1 MFKNIN
7 IRLLIALISM
17 MILPSLYQTARVS
30 FLGNL
35 PSDSGINIASQIL
48 WLSLIYEIAQEAL
61 ILPLFYLF
69 GKSLSK
75 KSEFENKIQT
85 GFIVIF
91 CFMTCLSSI
100 LFIYSQ
106 NIVIFM
112 DQSKKIVEETTQYIR
127 LETVAIMFA
136 TLVKY
141 MTVVIISLNKYK
153 YIYGLLIVQ
162 MMLSILLDSI
172 FFGPFS
178 FSMNVG
184 VIGIAWTNIIV
195 NIAILLCTYIF
206 IRQYGLK
213 ILPVKTMSF
222 TWMKE
227 WWTIGVFSGLESL
240 VRNIAFIVMIIKMI
254 NMVEEQGNYWVA
266 NSFIWGW
273 LLLPALALS
282 ELVKRDVGE
291 DVNNIARNT
300 KGYFSLGLI
309 FVAIWCITIPF
320 WHSFLANVM
329 NVQDIKTVM
338 YIVGVQTVFYF
349 IFIFNNSILDA
360 TLYGLGK
367 TNYMF
372 IQSLWVNVGY
382 YGTMFILYKVGVFTP
397 TLLNICL
404 MFGFGILIDLIP
416 TVILYKKALRKL
428 NMKITQNLSKAG
440 G

>member
-1 MFKNIN
+1 MFNNII
-7 IRLLIALISM
+7 IRLLFAITSKIVLS
-17 MILPSLYQTARVS
+17 SLYPTIRVN
-30 FLGNL
+30 FFGDL

-69 GKSLSK
+69 GKSLSNTK
-75 KSEFENKIQT
+75 EFENKVQT

-91 CFMTCLSSI
+91 CFMAFLSAI

-112 DQSKKIVEETTQYIR
+112 EQSEQIIGQTTQYIR
-127 LETVAIMFA
+127 LETIAIMFA

-141 MTVVIISLNKYK
+141 MMVVIISLNKDK
-153 YIYGLLIVQ
+153 YIYGLLVVQ
-162 MMLSILLDSI
+162 MTLSILLDSV
-172 FFGPFS
+172 FFGPFE
-178 FSMNVG
+178 FSLDMG
-184 VIGIAWTNIIV
+184 VIGIAWANIIV
-195 NIAILLCTYIF
+195 KIAILLATYIS

-213 ILPVKTMSF
+213 LIAVNQISF

-227 WWTIGVFSGLESL
+227 WWTTGVFSGLESL

-291 DVNNIARNT
+291 DVKNIARNT

-320 WHSFLANVM
+320 WHSFLANFM

-349 IFIFNNSILDA
+349 VFMFNNSILDA

-404 MFGFGILIDLIP
+404 IFGFGILIDLIP
-416 TVILYKKALRKL
+416 TVILYKKALREQDIKV
-428 NMKITQNLSKAG
+428 IW
-440 G
+440 

>member
-17 MILPSLYQTARVS
+17 MVLPSLYQTIRVN
-30 FLGNL
+30 FLGDL

-69 GKSLSK
+69 GKSLSNTK
-75 KSEFENKIQT
+75 EFENKVQT

-91 CFMTCLSSI
+91 CFMAFLSAI

-112 DQSKKIVEETTQYIR
+112 EQSEQIIGQTTQYIR
-127 LETVAIMFA
+127 LETIAIMFA

-141 MTVVIISLNKYK
+141 MMVVIISLNKDK
-153 YIYGLLIVQ
+153 YIYGLLVVQ
-162 MMLSILLDSI
+162 MTLSILLDSV
-172 FFGPFS
+172 FFGPFE
-178 FSMNVG
+178 FSLGMG

-195 NIAILLCTYIF
+195 NIAILLATYIS

-213 ILPVKTMSF
+213 LLSVNQMSF

-227 WWTIGVFSGLESL
+227 WWTTGVFSGLESL

-291 DVNNIARNT
+291 DVKNIARNT

-309 FVAIWCITIPF
+309 FVAIWFITIPF
-320 WHSFLANVM
+320 WQSFLANVM

-349 IFIFNNSILDA
+349 VFIFNNSILDA

-416 TVILYKKALRKL
+416 TVILYKKALREQDIKV
-428 NMKITQNLSKAG
+428 I
-440 G
+440 

>member
-17 MILPSLYQTARVS
+17 MVLPSLYQTIRVN
-30 FLGNL
+30 FLGDL

-69 GKSLSK
+69 GKSLSNTK
-75 KSEFENKIQT
+75 EFENKVQT
-85 GFIVIF
+85 GFIVTF
-91 CFMTCLSSI
+91 CFMAFLSAI

-112 DQSKKIVEETTQYIR
+112 EQSEQIIGQTTQYIR
-127 LETVAIMFA
+127 LETIAIMFA

-141 MTVVIISLNKYK
+141 MMVVIISLNKDK
-153 YIYGLLIVQ
+153 YIYGLLVVQ
-162 MMLSILLDSI
+162 MTLSILLDSV
-172 FFGPFS
+172 FFGPFE
-178 FSMNVG
+178 FSLDMG

-195 NIAILLCTYIF
+195 NIAILLATYIS

-213 ILPVKTMSF
+213 LLSVNQISF

-227 WWTIGVFSGLESL
+227 WWTTGVFSGLESL

-291 DVNNIARNT
+291 DVKNIARNT

-320 WHSFLANVM
+320 WHSFLANFM

-349 IFIFNNSILDA
+349 VFMFNNSILDA

-404 MFGFGILIDLIP
+404 IFGFGILIDLIP
-416 TVILYKKALRKL
+416 TVILYKKALREQDIKV
-428 NMKITQNLSKAG
+428 IW
-440 G
+440 

>member
-17 MILPSLYQTARVS
+17 MVFPSLYQTVRVN
-30 FLGNL
+30 FLGDL
-35 PSDSGINIASQIL
+35 PSDAGINIASQIL

-69 GKSLSK
+69 GKSLSDK
-75 KSEFENKIQT
+75 NEFENKVQT
-85 GFIVIF
+85 GFIVIVGI
-91 CFMTCLSSI
+91 MACLSTI
-100 LFIYSQ
+100 LFVYSQ

-112 DQSKKIVEETTQYIR
+112 QQSRQIVEETTQYIR
-127 LETVAIMFA
+127 LETIAIMFA

-141 MTVVIISLNKYK
+141 MTVVIVSLNKDK
-153 YIYGLLIVQ
+153 YIYGLLAVQ
-162 MMLSILLDSI
+162 MTLSILLDSV
-172 FFGPFS
+172 FFGPFE
-178 FSMNVG
+178 FSLDMG

-195 NIAILLCTYIF
+195 NIAILLATYIS
-206 IRQYGLK
+206 IRQHGLK
-213 ILPVKTMSF
+213 LLSVNQMSF

-227 WWTIGVFSGLESL
+227 WWTTGVFSGLESL

-282 ELVKRDVGE
+282 ELVKRDVGA
-291 DVNNIARNT
+291 DVNNITRNT
-300 KGYFSLGLI
+300 KGYFLLGLA
-309 FVAIWCITIPF
+309 FVLLWCITIPF
-320 WHSFLANVM
+320 WYSFLANVM
-329 NVQDIKTVM
+329 NVQDIKTVI
-338 YIVGVQTVFYF
+338 YIVGIQSVFYF
-349 IFIFNNSILDA
+349 VFIFNNSILDA

-372 IQSLWVNVGY
+372 FQSLWVNVGY
-382 YGTMFILYKVGVFTP
+382 YGTMFVLYKLGVFTP

-416 TVILYKKALRKL
+416 TVILYKKALREQ
-428 NMKITQNLSKAG
+428 NIKIIW
-440 G
+440 

>member
-17 MILPSLYQTARVS
+17 MVFPSLYQTVRVN
-30 FLGNL
+30 FLGDL
-35 PSDSGINIASQIL
+35 PSDAGINIASQIL

-69 GKSLSK
+69 GKSLSDK
-75 KSEFENKIQT
+75 NEFENKVQT
-85 GFIVIF
+85 GFIVILGI
-91 CFMTCLSSI
+91 MACLSTI
-100 LFIYSQ
+100 LFVYSQ

-112 DQSKKIVEETTQYIR
+112 EQSRQIVEETTQYIR
-127 LETVAIMFA
+127 LETIAIMFA

-141 MTVVIISLNKYK
+141 MTVVIVSLNKDK
-153 YIYGLLIVQ
+153 YIYGLLAVQ
-162 MMLSILLDSI
+162 MTLSILLDSV
-172 FFGPFS
+172 FFGPFE
-178 FSMNVG
+178 FSLDMG

-195 NIAILLCTYIF
+195 NIAILLATYIS
-206 IRQYGLK
+206 IRQHGLK
-213 ILPVKTMSF
+213 LLSVNQMSF

-227 WWTIGVFSGLESL
+227 WWTTGVFSGLESL

-282 ELVKRDVGE
+282 ELVKRDVGA
-291 DVNNIARNT
+291 DVNNITRNT
-300 KGYFSLGLI
+300 KGYFLLGLA
-309 FVAIWCITIPF
+309 FVLLWCITIPF

-329 NVQDIKTVM
+329 NVQDIKTVI
-338 YIVGVQTVFYF
+338 YIVGIQSVFYF
-349 IFIFNNSILDA
+349 VFIFNNSILDA

-372 IQSLWVNVGY
+372 FQSLWVNVGY
-382 YGTMFILYKVGVFTP
+382 YGMMFVLYKLDVFTP

-416 TVILYKKALRKL
+416 TVILYKKALREKG
-428 NMKITQNLSKAG
+428 IEIVW
-440 G
+440 

>member
-17 MILPSLYQTARVS
+17 MALPSLYQTIRVN
-30 FLGNL
+30 FLGDL

-69 GKSLSK
+69 GKSLSNTE
-75 KSEFENKIQT
+75 EFENKVQT
-85 GFIVIF
+85 GFIVILGI
-91 CFMTCLSSI
+91 MACLSAI

-112 DQSKKIVEETTQYIR
+112 EQSEQIVERTTQYIR
-127 LETVAIMFA
+127 LETIAIMFA

-141 MTVVIISLNKYK
+141 MTVIIISLNKDK
-153 YIYGLLIVQ
+153 YIYGFLAVQ
-162 MMLSILLDSI
+162 MILSIFLDSV
-172 FFGPFS
+172 FFGPFE
-178 FSMNVG
+178 FSLNMG

-195 NIAILLCTYIF
+195 NVAILLATYIS

-213 ILPVKTMSF
+213 LLSVNQMSF
-222 TWMKE
+222 TWIKE
-227 WWTIGVFSGLESL
+227 WWTTGVFSGLESL

-282 ELVKRDVGE
+282 ELVKREVGE
-291 DVNNIARNT
+291 DVKNIARNT

-320 WHSFLANVM
+320 WQSFLANVM

-349 IFIFNNSILDA
+349 VFIFNNSILDA

-372 IQSLWVNVGY
+372 FQSLWINVGY
-382 YGTMFILYKVGVFTP
+382 YGAMFVLYKLEVFTP
-397 TLLNICL
+397 TLLSICL

-416 TVILYKKALRKL
+416 TVILYKKALREQDIKV
-428 NMKITQNLSKAG
+428 IW
-440 G
+440 

>member
-1 MFKNIN
+1 
-7 IRLLIALISM
+7 M
-17 MILPSLYQTARVS
+17 MVLPSLYQTIRVN
-30 FLGNL
+30 FLGDL

-69 GKSLSK
+69 GKSLSNTK
-75 KSEFENKIQT
+75 EFENKVQT

-91 CFMTCLSSI
+91 CFMAFLSAI

-112 DQSKKIVEETTQYIR
+112 EQSEQIIGQTTQYIR
-127 LETVAIMFA
+127 LETIAIMFA
-136 TLVKY
+136 TLLKY
-141 MTVVIISLNKYK
+141 MMVVIISLNKDK
-153 YIYGLLIVQ
+153 YIYGLLVVQ
-162 MMLSILLDSI
+162 MTLSILLDSV
-172 FFGPFS
+172 FFGPFE
-178 FSMNVG
+178 FSLDMG

-195 NIAILLCTYIF
+195 NIAILLATYIS

-213 ILPVKTMSF
+213 LLSVNQISF

-227 WWTIGVFSGLESL
+227 WWTTGVFSGLESL

-291 DVNNIARNT
+291 DVKNIARNT

-320 WHSFLANVM
+320 WHSFLANFM

-349 IFIFNNSILDA
+349 VFMFNNSILDA

-397 TLLNICL
+397 TLLNRGLI
-404 MFGFGILIDLIP
+404 FGYGILIDLIP
-416 TVILYKKALRKL
+416 TVIMYKKALREQDIKV
-428 NMKITQNLSKAG
+428 IW
-440 G
+440 

>member
-17 MILPSLYQTARVS
+17 MALPSLYQTIRVN
-30 FLGNL
+30 FLGDL

-69 GKSLSK
+69 GKSLSNTK
-75 KSEFENKIQT
+75 EFENKVQT

-91 CFMTCLSSI
+91 CFMAFLSAI

-112 DQSKKIVEETTQYIR
+112 EQSEQIIGQTTQYIR
-127 LETVAIMFA
+127 LETIAIMFA

-141 MTVVIISLNKYK
+141 MMVVIISLNKDK
-153 YIYGLLIVQ
+153 YIYGLLVVQ
-162 MMLSILLDSI
+162 MTLSILLDSV
-172 FFGPFS
+172 FFGPFE
-178 FSMNVG
+178 FSLDMG

-195 NIAILLCTYIF
+195 NIAILLATYIS

-213 ILPVKTMSF
+213 LLSVNQISF

-227 WWTIGVFSGLESL
+227 WWTTGVFSGLESL

-291 DVNNIARNT
+291 DVKNIARNT

-320 WHSFLANVM
+320 WQSFLANVM

-338 YIVGVQTVFYF
+338 YIVGIQTVFYF
-349 IFIFNNSILDA
+349 VFIFNNSILDA

-372 IQSLWVNVGY
+372 FQSLWINVGY
-382 YGTMFILYKVGVFTP
+382 YGAMFVLYKLEVFTP
-397 TLLNICL
+397 TLLSICL

-416 TVILYKKALRKL
+416 TVILYKKALREQDIKV
-428 NMKITQNLSKAG
+428 IW
-440 G
+440 

>member
-17 MILPSLYQTARVS
+17 MVFPSLYQTVRVN
-30 FLGNL
+30 FLGDL
-35 PSDSGINIASQIL
+35 PSDAGINIASQIL
-48 WLSLIYEIAQEAL
+48 WLSLIYEITQEAL

-69 GKSLSK
+69 GKSLSDK
-75 KSEFENKIQT
+75 NEFENKVQT
-85 GFIVIF
+85 GFIVILGI
-91 CFMTCLSSI
+91 MACLSTI
-100 LFIYSQ
+100 LFVYSQ

-112 DQSKKIVEETTQYIR
+112 EQSRQIVEETTQYIR
-127 LETVAIMFA
+127 LETIAIMFA

-141 MTVVIISLNKYK
+141 MTVVIVSLNKDK
-153 YIYGLLIVQ
+153 YIYGLLAVQ
-162 MMLSILLDSI
+162 MTLSILLDSV
-172 FFGPFS
+172 FFGPFE
-178 FSMNVG
+178 FSLDMG

-195 NIAILLCTYIF
+195 NIAILLATYIS
-206 IRQYGLK
+206 IRQHGLK
-213 ILPVKTMSF
+213 LLSVNQMSF

-227 WWTIGVFSGLESL
+227 WWTTGVFSGLESL

-282 ELVKRDVGE
+282 ELVKRDVGA
-291 DVNNIARNT
+291 DVNNITRNT
-300 KGYFSLGLI
+300 KGYFLLGLA
-309 FVAIWCITIPF
+309 FVLLWCITIPF
-320 WHSFLANVM
+320 WYSFLANVM
-329 NVQDIKTVM
+329 NVQDIKTVI
-338 YIVGVQTVFYF
+338 YIVGIQSVFYF
-349 IFIFNNSILDA
+349 VFIFNNSILDA

-372 IQSLWVNVGY
+372 FQSLWVNVGY
-382 YGTMFILYKVGVFTP
+382 YGTMFLLYKLGVFTP

-416 TVILYKKALRKL
+416 TVILYKKALREKG
-428 NMKITQNLSKAG
+428 IEIVW
-440 G
+440 

>member
-7 IRLLIALISM
+7 IRLLIALISIM
-17 MILPSLYQTARVS
+17 VLPSLYQTIRVN
-30 FLGNL
+30 FLGDL

-69 GKSLSK
+69 GKSLSNTK
-75 KSEFENKIQT
+75 EFENKVQT
-85 GFIVIF
+85 GFIVTLGI
-91 CFMTCLSSI
+91 MACLSAI

-112 DQSKKIVEETTQYIR
+112 EQSEQIIGQTTQYIR
-127 LETVAIMFA
+127 LETIAIMFA

-141 MTVVIISLNKYK
+141 MMVVIISLNKDK
-153 YIYGLLIVQ
+153 YIYGLLAVQ
-162 MMLSILLDSI
+162 MTLSILLDSM
-172 FFGPFS
+172 FFGPFK
-178 FSMNVG
+178 FSLDMG

-195 NIAILLCTYIF
+195 NIAILLATYIS

-213 ILPVKTMSF
+213 LLSVNQMSF

-227 WWTIGVFSGLESL
+227 WWTTGVFSGLESL
-240 VRNIAFIVMIIKMI
+240 VRNIAFIVMIMKMI

-266 NSFIWGW
+266 NSFIWCW

-282 ELVKRDVGE
+282 ELVKREVGE
-291 DVNNIARNT
+291 DVKNIAKNT

-329 NVQDIKTVM
+329 NVQDIKTVI
-338 YIVGVQTVFYF
+338 YIVGVQSVFYF
-349 IFIFNNSILDA
+349 VFIFNNSILDA

-416 TVILYKKALRKL
+416 TVILYKKALREQDIKV
-428 NMKITQNLSKAG
+428 IW
-440 G
+440 

>member
-17 MILPSLYQTARVS
+17 MVLPSLYQTIRVN
-30 FLGNL
+30 FLGDL

-69 GKSLSK
+69 GKSLSNTK
-75 KSEFENKIQT
+75 EFENKVQT

-91 CFMTCLSSI
+91 CFMAFLSAI

-112 DQSKKIVEETTQYIR
+112 EQSEQIIGQTTQYIR
-127 LETVAIMFA
+127 LETIAIMFA

-141 MTVVIISLNKYK
+141 MMVVIISLNKDK
-153 YIYGLLIVQ
+153 YIYGLLVVQ
-162 MMLSILLDSI
+162 MTLSILLDSV
-172 FFGPFS
+172 FFGPFE
-178 FSMNVG
+178 FSLDMG

-195 NIAILLCTYIF
+195 NIAILLATYIS

-213 ILPVKTMSF
+213 LLSVNQMSF

-227 WWTIGVFSGLESL
+227 WWTTGVFSGLESL

-291 DVNNIARNT
+291 DVKNIARNT

-320 WHSFLANVM
+320 WHSFLANFM

-349 IFIFNNSILDA
+349 VFMFNNSILDA

-404 MFGFGILIDLIP
+404 IFGFGILIDLIP
-416 TVILYKKALRKL
+416 TVILYKKALREQDIKV
-428 NMKITQNLSKAG
+428 IW
-440 G
+440 

>member
-7 IRLLIALISM
+7 IRLLIALTSM
-17 MILPSLYQTARVS
+17 MVFPSLYQTVRVN
-30 FLGNL
+30 FLGDL
-35 PSDSGINIASQIL
+35 PSDAGINIASQIL

-69 GKSLSK
+69 GKSLSDK
-75 KSEFENKIQT
+75 NEFENKVQT
-85 GFIVIF
+85 GFIVILGI
-91 CFMTCLSSI
+91 MACLSTI
-100 LFIYSQ
+100 LFVYSQ

-112 DQSKKIVEETTQYIR
+112 EQSRQIVEETTQYIR
-127 LETVAIMFA
+127 LETIAIMFA

-141 MTVVIISLNKYK
+141 MTVVIVSLNKDK
-153 YIYGLLIVQ
+153 YIYGLLAVQ
-162 MMLSILLDSI
+162 MTLSILLDSV
-172 FFGPFS
+172 FFGPFE
-178 FSMNVG
+178 FSLDMG

-195 NIAILLCTYIF
+195 NIAILLATYIS
-206 IRQYGLK
+206 IRQHGLK
-213 ILPVKTMSF
+213 LLSVNQMSF

-227 WWTIGVFSGLESL
+227 WWTTGVFSGLESL

-282 ELVKRDVGE
+282 ELVKRDVGA
-291 DVNNIARNT
+291 DVNNITRNT
-300 KGYFSLGLI
+300 KGYFLLGLA
-309 FVAIWCITIPF
+309 FVLLWCITIPF
-320 WHSFLANVM
+320 WYSFLANVM
-329 NVQDIKTVM
+329 NVQDIKTVI
-338 YIVGVQTVFYF
+338 YIVGIQSVFYF
-349 IFIFNNSILDA
+349 VFIFNNSILDA

-372 IQSLWVNVGY
+372 FKSLWVNVGY
-382 YGTMFILYKVGVFTP
+382 YGTMFLLYKLGVFTP

-416 TVILYKKALRKL
+416 TVILYKKALRE
-428 NMKITQNLSKAG
+428 QNIKVLRLF
-440 G
+440 

>member
-17 MILPSLYQTARVS
+17 MVLPSLYQTIRVN
-30 FLGNL
+30 FLGDL
-35 PSDSGINIASQIL
+35 PSDSGINIASQVL

-69 GKSLSK
+69 GKSLSNTK
-75 KSEFENKIQT
+75 EFENKVQT

-91 CFMTCLSSI
+91 CFMAFLSAI

-112 DQSKKIVEETTQYIR
+112 EQSEQIIGQTTQYIR
-127 LETVAIMFA
+127 LETIAIMFA

-141 MTVVIISLNKYK
+141 MMVVIISLNKDK
-153 YIYGLLIVQ
+153 YIYGLLVVQ
-162 MMLSILLDSI
+162 MTLSILLDSV
-172 FFGPFS
+172 FFGPFE
-178 FSMNVG
+178 FSLDMG

-195 NIAILLCTYIF
+195 NISILLATYIS

-213 ILPVKTMSF
+213 LLSVNQMSF

-227 WWTIGVFSGLESL
+227 WWTTGIFSGLESL

-291 DVNNIARNT
+291 DVKNIARNT

-320 WHSFLANVM
+320 WQSFLANVM

-349 IFIFNNSILDA
+349 VFIFNNSILDA

-416 TVILYKKALRKL
+416 TVILYKKALRE
-428 NMKITQNLSKAG
+428 QNIKVIR
-440 G
+440 

>member
-17 MILPSLYQTARVS
+17 MVLPSLYQTIRVN
-30 FLGNL
+30 FLGDL

-69 GKSLSK
+69 GKSLSNK
-75 KSEFENKIQT
+75 NEFENKVQT
-85 GFIVIF
+85 GFIVILGI
-91 CFMTCLSSI
+91 MACLSTI
-100 LFIYSQ
+100 LFVYSQ

-112 DQSKKIVEETTQYIR
+112 EQSEQIIGQTTQYIR
-127 LETVAIMFA
+127 LETIAIMFA

-141 MTVVIISLNKYK
+141 MMVVIISLNKDK
-153 YIYGLLIVQ
+153 YIYGLLVVQ
-162 MMLSILLDSI
+162 MTLSILLDSV
-172 FFGPFS
+172 FFGPFE
-178 FSMNVG
+178 FSLDMG

-195 NIAILLCTYIF
+195 NIAILLATYIS
-206 IRQYGLK
+206 IRQYGFKLLSVNQ
-213 ILPVKTMSF
+213 ISF

-227 WWTIGVFSGLESL
+227 WWTTGVFSGLESL
-240 VRNIAFIVMIIKMI
+240 VRNIAFILMIIKMI

-291 DVNNIARNT
+291 DVKNIARNT

-320 WHSFLANVM
+320 WQSFLANVM

-338 YIVGVQTVFYF
+338 YIVGIQTVFYF

-416 TVILYKKALRKL
+416 TVILYKKALREHDIKV
-428 NMKITQNLSKAG
+428 I
-440 G
+440 

>member
-17 MILPSLYQTARVS
+17 MVLPSLYQTIRVN
-30 FLGNL
+30 FLGDL

-48 WLSLIYEIAQEAL
+48 WLSLIYEIVQEAL

-69 GKSLSK
+69 GKSLSNTK
-75 KSEFENKIQT
+75 EFENKVQT

-91 CFMTCLSSI
+91 CFMAFLSAI

-112 DQSKKIVEETTQYIR
+112 EQSEQVIGQTTQYIR
-127 LETVAIMFA
+127 LETIAIMFA

-141 MTVVIISLNKYK
+141 MMVVIISLNKDK
-153 YIYGLLIVQ
+153 YIYGLLVVQ
-162 MMLSILLDSI
+162 MTLSILLDSV
-172 FFGPFS
+172 FFGPFE
-178 FSMNVG
+178 FSLDMG

-195 NIAILLCTYIF
+195 NIAILLATYIS

-213 ILPVKTMSF
+213 LLSVNQISF

-227 WWTIGVFSGLESL
+227 WWTTGVFSGLESL

-291 DVNNIARNT
+291 DVKNIARNT

-349 IFIFNNSILDA
+349 VFIFNNSILDA

-416 TVILYKKALRKL
+416 TVILYKKALRE
-428 NMKITQNLSKAG
+428 QNIKVIR
-440 G
+440 

>member
-17 MILPSLYQTARVS
+17 MVLPSLYQTIRVN
-30 FLGNL
+30 FLGDL

-69 GKSLSK
+69 GKSLSNTK
-75 KSEFENKIQT
+75 EFENKVQT

-91 CFMTCLSSI
+91 CFMAFLSAI

-112 DQSKKIVEETTQYIR
+112 QQSEQIIGQTTQYIR
-127 LETVAIMFA
+127 LETIAIMFA

-141 MTVVIISLNKYK
+141 MMVVIISLNKDK
-153 YIYGLLIVQ
+153 YIYGLLVVQ
-162 MMLSILLDSI
+162 MTLSILLDSV
-172 FFGPFS
+172 FFGPFE
-178 FSMNVG
+178 FSLDMG

-195 NIAILLCTYIF
+195 NIAILLATYIS

-213 ILPVKTMSF
+213 LLSVNQMSF

-227 WWTIGVFSGLESL
+227 WWTTGVFSGLESL

-291 DVNNIARNT
+291 DVKNIARNT

-320 WHSFLANVM
+320 WQSFLANVM

-338 YIVGVQTVFYF
+338 YIVGIQTVFYF
-349 IFIFNNSILDA
+349 VFIFNNSILDA

-404 MFGFGILIDLIP
+404 IFGFGILIDLIP
-416 TVILYKKALRKL
+416 TVILYKKALREQDIKV
-428 NMKITQNLSKAG
+428 IW
-440 G
+440 

>member
-17 MILPSLYQTARVS
+17 MVLPSLYQTIRVN
-30 FLGNL
+30 FLGDL

-69 GKSLSK
+69 GKSLSNTK
-75 KSEFENKIQT
+75 EFENKVQT

-91 CFMTCLSSI
+91 CFMAFLSAI

-112 DQSKKIVEETTQYIR
+112 EQSEQVIGQTTQYIR
-127 LETVAIMFA
+127 LETIAIMFA

-141 MTVVIISLNKYK
+141 MMVVIISLNKDK
-153 YIYGLLIVQ
+153 YIYGLLVVQ
-162 MMLSILLDSI
+162 MTLSILLDSV
-172 FFGPFS
+172 FFGPFE
-178 FSMNVG
+178 FSLDMG

-195 NIAILLCTYIF
+195 NIAILLATYIS

-213 ILPVKTMSF
+213 LLSVNQISF

-227 WWTIGVFSGLESL
+227 WWTTGVFSGLESL

-291 DVNNIARNT
+291 DVKNIARNT

-349 IFIFNNSILDA
+349 VFIFNNSILDA

-416 TVILYKKALRKL
+416 TVILYKKALREQ
-428 NMKITQNLSKAG
+428 KIKVIR
-440 G
+440 

>member
-17 MILPSLYQTARVS
+17 MVLPSLYQTIRVN
-30 FLGNL
+30 FLGDL
-35 PSDSGINIASQIL
+35 PSDSGINIASQVL

-69 GKSLSK
+69 GKSLSNTK
-75 KSEFENKIQT
+75 EFENKVQT

-91 CFMTCLSSI
+91 CFMAFLSAI

-112 DQSKKIVEETTQYIR
+112 EQSEQIIGQTTQYIR
-127 LETVAIMFA
+127 LETIAIMFA

-141 MTVVIISLNKYK
+141 MMVVIISLNKDK
-153 YIYGLLIVQ
+153 YIYGLLVVQ
-162 MMLSILLDSI
+162 MTLSILLDSV
-172 FFGPFS
+172 FFGPFE
-178 FSMNVG
+178 FSLDMG

-195 NIAILLCTYIF
+195 NIAILLATYIS

-213 ILPVKTMSF
+213 LLSVNQMSF

-227 WWTIGVFSGLESL
+227 WWTTGIFSGLESL

-291 DVNNIARNT
+291 DVKNIARNT

-320 WHSFLANVM
+320 WQSFLANVM

-349 IFIFNNSILDA
+349 VFIFNNSILDA

-416 TVILYKKALRKL
+416 TVILYKKALREKGIKV
-428 NMKITQNLSKAG
+428 MW
-440 G
+440 

>member
-17 MILPSLYQTARVS
+17 MVLPSLYQTIRVN
-30 FLGNL
+30 FLGDL

-69 GKSLSK
+69 GKSLSNTK
-75 KSEFENKIQT
+75 EFENKVQT

-91 CFMTCLSSI
+91 CFMAFLSAI

-112 DQSKKIVEETTQYIR
+112 EQSEQIIGQTTQYIR
-127 LETVAIMFA
+127 LETIAIMFA

-141 MTVVIISLNKYK
+141 MMVVIISLNKDK
-153 YIYGLLIVQ
+153 YIYGLLVVQ
-162 MMLSILLDSI
+162 MTLSILLDSV
-172 FFGPFS
+172 FFGPFE
-178 FSMNVG
+178 FSLDMG

-195 NIAILLCTYIF
+195 NIAILLATYIS

-213 ILPVKTMSF
+213 LLSVNQISF

-227 WWTIGVFSGLESL
+227 WWTTGVFSGLESL
-240 VRNIAFIVMIIKMI
+240 VRNIAFILMIIKMI

-291 DVNNIARNT
+291 DVKNIARNT

-320 WHSFLANVM
+320 WHSFLANFM

-349 IFIFNNSILDA
+349 VFMFNNSILDA

-404 MFGFGILIDLIP
+404 IFGFGILIDLIP
-416 TVILYKKALRKL
+416 TVILYKKALREQDIKV
-428 NMKITQNLSKAG
+428 IW
-440 G
+440 

>member
-17 MILPSLYQTARVS
+17 MVLPSLYQTIRVN
-30 FLGNL
+30 FLGDL

-69 GKSLSK
+69 GKSLSNTK
-75 KSEFENKIQT
+75 EFENKVQT

-91 CFMTCLSSI
+91 CFMAFLSAI

-112 DQSKKIVEETTQYIR
+112 EQSEQIIGQTTQYIR
-127 LETVAIMFA
+127 LETIAIMFA

-141 MTVVIISLNKYK
+141 MMVVIISLNKDK
-153 YIYGLLIVQ
+153 YIYGLLVVQ
-162 MMLSILLDSI
+162 MTLSILLDSV
-172 FFGPFS
+172 FFGPFE
-178 FSMNVG
+178 FSLDMG

-195 NIAILLCTYIF
+195 NIAILLATYIS

-213 ILPVKTMSF
+213 LLSVNQMSF

-227 WWTIGVFSGLESL
+227 WWTTGVFSGLESL

-291 DVNNIARNT
+291 DVKNIARNT

-309 FVAIWCITIPF
+309 FVAIWFITIPF
-320 WHSFLANVM
+320 WQSFLANVM

-349 IFIFNNSILDA
+349 VFIFNNSILDA

-416 TVILYKKALRKL
+416 TVILYKKALREQDIKV
-428 NMKITQNLSKAG
+428 I
-440 G
+440 

>member
-17 MILPSLYQTARVS
+17 MVIPSLYQTVRVN
-30 FLGNL
+30 FLGEL
-35 PSDSGINIASQIL
+35 PSDAGINIASQIL

-69 GKSLSK
+69 GKSLSDK
-75 KSEFENKIQT
+75 NEFENKVQT

-91 CFMTCLSSI
+91 CFMSFLSAI

-112 DQSKKIVEETTQYIR
+112 EQSRQIVEETTRYIR
-127 LETVAIMFA
+127 LETIAIMFA

-141 MTVVIISLNKYK
+141 MTVVIISLNKDK
-153 YIYGLLIVQ
+153 YIYGLLAVQ
-162 MMLSILLDSI
+162 MALSILLDSL
-172 FFGPFS
+172 FFGPLKYS
-178 FSMNVG
+178 LNMG
-184 VIGIAWTNIIV
+184 VIGIALTNIIV
-195 NIAILLCTYIF
+195 NVAILLATYISM
-206 IRQYGLK
+206 RQYGLK
-213 ILPVKTMSF
+213 LLSVNQMSF

-227 WWTIGVFSGLESL
+227 WWTTGVFSGLESL

-282 ELVKRDVGE
+282 ELVKRDVGT

-309 FVAIWCITIPF
+309 FVAIWCITIPY
-320 WHSFLANVM
+320 WQSFLANVM

-338 YIVGVQTVFYF
+338 YIVGIQTVFYF
-349 IFIFNNSILDA
+349 VFIFNNSILDA

-372 IQSLWVNVGY
+372 FQSLWVNIGY
-382 YGTMFILYKVGVFTP
+382 YGTMFVLYKLGVFTP

-416 TVILYKKALRKL
+416 TIILYKKALREKGI
-428 NMKITQNLSKAG
+428 KVIW
-440 G
+440 

>member
-17 MILPSLYQTARVS
+17 MVLPSLYQTIRVN
-30 FLGNL
+30 FLGDL

-69 GKSLSK
+69 GKSLSNTK
-75 KSEFENKIQT
+75 EFENKVQT

-91 CFMTCLSSI
+91 CFMAFLSAI

-112 DQSKKIVEETTQYIR
+112 EQSEQIIGQTTQYIR
-127 LETVAIMFA
+127 LETIAIMFA

-141 MTVVIISLNKYK
+141 MMVVIISLNKDK
-153 YIYGLLIVQ
+153 YIYGLLVVQ
-162 MMLSILLDSI
+162 MTLSILLDSV
-172 FFGPFS
+172 FFGPFE
-178 FSMNVG
+178 FSLDMG

-195 NIAILLCTYIF
+195 NIAILLATYIS

-213 ILPVKTMSF
+213 LLSVNQMSF

-227 WWTIGVFSGLESL
+227 WWTTGVFSGLESL

-291 DVNNIARNT
+291 DVKNIARNT

-320 WHSFLANVM
+320 WHSFLANFM

-349 IFIFNNSILDA
+349 VFMFNNSILDA

-416 TVILYKKALRKL
+416 TVILYKKALREQDIKV
-428 NMKITQNLSKAG
+428 IW
-440 G
+440 

>member
-1 MFKNIN
+1 
-7 IRLLIALISM
+7 M
-17 MILPSLYQTARVS
+17 MVLPSLYQTIRVN
-30 FLGNL
+30 FLGDL

-69 GKSLSK
+69 GKSLSNTK
-75 KSEFENKIQT
+75 EFENKVQT

-91 CFMTCLSSI
+91 CFMAFLSAI

-112 DQSKKIVEETTQYIR
+112 EQSEQIIGQTTQYIR
-127 LETVAIMFA
+127 LETIAIMFA

-141 MTVVIISLNKYK
+141 MMVVIISLNKDK
-153 YIYGLLIVQ
+153 YIYGLLVVQ
-162 MMLSILLDSI
+162 MTLSILLDSV
-172 FFGPFS
+172 FFGPFE
-178 FSMNVG
+178 FSLDMG

-195 NIAILLCTYIF
+195 NIAILLATYIS

-213 ILPVKTMSF
+213 LLSVNQISF

-227 WWTIGVFSGLESL
+227 WWTTGVFSGLESL

-291 DVNNIARNT
+291 DVKNIARNT

-320 WHSFLANVM
+320 WHSFLANFM

-349 IFIFNNSILDA
+349 VFMFNNSILDA

-404 MFGFGILIDLIP
+404 IFGFGILIDLIP
-416 TVILYKKALRKL
+416 TVILYKKALREQDIKV
-428 NMKITQNLSKAG
+428 IW
-440 G
+440 

>member
-1 MFKNIN
+1 
-7 IRLLIALISM
+7 M
-17 MILPSLYQTARVS
+17 MVLPSLYQTIRVN
-30 FLGNL
+30 FLGDL

-69 GKSLSK
+69 GKSLSNTK
-75 KSEFENKIQT
+75 EFENKVQT

-91 CFMTCLSSI
+91 CFMAFLSAI

-112 DQSKKIVEETTQYIR
+112 EQSEQIIGQTTQYIR
-127 LETVAIMFA
+127 LETIAIMFA

-141 MTVVIISLNKYK
+141 MMVVIISLNKDK
-153 YIYGLLIVQ
+153 YIYGLLVVQ
-162 MMLSILLDSI
+162 MTLSILLDSV
-172 FFGPFS
+172 FFGPFE
-178 FSMNVG
+178 FSLDMG

-195 NIAILLCTYIF
+195 NIAILLATYIS

-213 ILPVKTMSF
+213 LLSVNQISF

-227 WWTIGVFSGLESL
+227 WWTTGVFSGLESL

-291 DVNNIARNT
+291 DVKNIARNT

-349 IFIFNNSILDA
+349 VFIFNNSILDA

-416 TVILYKKALRKL
+416 TVILYKKALREQDIKV
-428 NMKITQNLSKAG
+428 IW
-440 G
+440 

>member
-17 MILPSLYQTARVS
+17 MALPSLYQTIRVN
-30 FLGNL
+30 FLGDL

-69 GKSLSK
+69 GKSLSNTE
-75 KSEFENKIQT
+75 EFENKVQT
-85 GFIVIF
+85 GFIVILGI
-91 CFMTCLSSI
+91 MACLSAI

-112 DQSKKIVEETTQYIR
+112 EQSEQIVERTTQYIR

-141 MTVVIISLNKYK
+141 MTVIIISLNKDK
-153 YIYGLLIVQ
+153 YIYGFLAVQ
-162 MMLSILLDSI
+162 MILSIFLDSV
-172 FFGPFS
+172 FFGPFE
-178 FSMNVG
+178 FSLNMG

-195 NIAILLCTYIF
+195 NVAILLATYIS

-213 ILPVKTMSF
+213 LLSVNQMSF
-222 TWMKE
+222 TWIKE
-227 WWTIGVFSGLESL
+227 WWTTGVFSGLESL

-291 DVNNIARNT
+291 DVKNIARNT

-320 WHSFLANVM
+320 WQSFLANVM

-338 YIVGVQTVFYF
+338 YIVGIQTVFYF
-349 IFIFNNSILDA
+349 VFIFNNSILDA

-372 IQSLWVNVGY
+372 FQSLWINVGY
-382 YGTMFILYKVGVFTP
+382 YGAMFVLYKLEVFTP
-397 TLLNICL
+397 TLLSICL

-416 TVILYKKALRKL
+416 TVILYKKALREQDIKV
-428 NMKITQNLSKAG
+428 IW
-440 G
+440 

>member
-17 MILPSLYQTARVS
+17 MVLPSLYQTIRVN
-30 FLGNL
+30 FLGDL

-69 GKSLSK
+69 GKSLSNTK
-75 KSEFENKIQT
+75 EFENKVQT

-91 CFMTCLSSI
+91 CFMAFLSAI

-112 DQSKKIVEETTQYIR
+112 EQSEQIIGQTTQYIR
-127 LETVAIMFA
+127 LETIAIMFA

-141 MTVVIISLNKYK
+141 MMVVIISLNKDK
-153 YIYGLLIVQ
+153 YIYGLLVVQ
-162 MMLSILLDSI
+162 MTLSILLDSV
-172 FFGPFS
+172 FFGPFE
-178 FSMNVG
+178 FSLDMG

-195 NIAILLCTYIF
+195 NIAILLATYIS

-213 ILPVKTMSF
+213 LLSVNQISF

-227 WWTIGVFSGLESL
+227 WWTTGVFSGLESL

-291 DVNNIARNT
+291 DVKNIARNT

-349 IFIFNNSILDA
+349 VFIFNNSILDA

-382 YGTMFILYKVGVFTP
+382 YGTMFILYKIGVFTP
-397 TLLNICL
+397 TLLNTCF

-416 TVILYKKALRKL
+416 TVILYKKALRE
-428 NMKITQNLSKAG
+428 QNIKVLRLF
-440 G
+440 

>member
-17 MILPSLYQTARVS
+17 MVFPSLYQTVRVN
-30 FLGNL
+30 FLGDL
-35 PSDSGINIASQIL
+35 PSDAGINIASQIL

-69 GKSLSK
+69 GKSLSDK
-75 KSEFENKIQT
+75 NEFENKVQT
-85 GFIVIF
+85 GFIVILGI
-91 CFMTCLSSI
+91 MACLSTI
-100 LFIYSQ
+100 LFVYSQ

-112 DQSKKIVEETTQYIR
+112 EQSRQIVEETTQYIR
-127 LETVAIMFA
+127 LETIAIMFA

-141 MTVVIISLNKYK
+141 MTVVIVSLNKDK
-153 YIYGLLIVQ
+153 YIYGLLAVQ
-162 MMLSILLDSI
+162 MTLSILLDSV
-172 FFGPFS
+172 FFGPFE
-178 FSMNVG
+178 FSLDMG

-195 NIAILLCTYIF
+195 NIAILLATYIS
-206 IRQYGLK
+206 IRQHGLK
-213 ILPVKTMSF
+213 LLSVNQMSF

-227 WWTIGVFSGLESL
+227 WWTTGVFSGLESL

-282 ELVKRDVGE
+282 ELVKRDVGA
-291 DVNNIARNT
+291 DVNNITRNT
-300 KGYFSLGLI
+300 KGYFLLGLA
-309 FVAIWCITIPF
+309 FVLLWCITIPF
-320 WHSFLANVM
+320 WYSFLANVM
-329 NVQDIKTVM
+329 NVQDIKTVI
-338 YIVGVQTVFYF
+338 YIVGIQSVFYF
-349 IFIFNNSILDA
+349 VFIFNNSILDA

-372 IQSLWVNVGY
+372 FQSLWVNVGY
-382 YGTMFILYKVGVFTP
+382 YGTMFLLYKLGVFTP

-416 TVILYKKALRKL
+416 TVILYKKALHEKG
-428 NMKITQNLSKAG
+428 IEIVW
-440 G
+440 

>member
-17 MILPSLYQTARVS
+17 MVLPSLYQTIRVN
-30 FLGNL
+30 FLGDL

-69 GKSLSK
+69 GKSLSNTK
-75 KSEFENKIQT
+75 EFENKVQT

-91 CFMTCLSSI
+91 CFMAFLSAI

-112 DQSKKIVEETTQYIR
+112 EQSEQIIGQTTQYIR
-127 LETVAIMFA
+127 LETIAIMFA

-141 MTVVIISLNKYK
+141 MMVVIISLNKDK
-153 YIYGLLIVQ
+153 YIYGLLVVQ
-162 MMLSILLDSI
+162 MTLSILLDSV
-172 FFGPFS
+172 FFGPFE
-178 FSMNVG
+178 FSLDMG

-195 NIAILLCTYIF
+195 NIAILLATYIS

-213 ILPVKTMSF
+213 LLSVNQISF

-227 WWTIGVFSGLESL
+227 WWTTGVFSGLESL

-291 DVNNIARNT
+291 DVKNIARNT

-349 IFIFNNSILDA
+349 VFMFNNSILDA

-404 MFGFGILIDLIP
+404 IFGFGILIDLIP
-416 TVILYKKALRKL
+416 TVILYKKALREQDIKV
-428 NMKITQNLSKAG
+428 IW
-440 G
+440 

>member
-17 MILPSLYQTARVS
+17 MVLPSLYQTIRVN
-30 FLGNL
+30 FLGDL

-69 GKSLSK
+69 GKSLSNTK
-75 KSEFENKIQT
+75 EFENKVQT

-91 CFMTCLSSI
+91 CFMAFLSAI

-112 DQSKKIVEETTQYIR
+112 EQSEQIIGQTTQYIR
-127 LETVAIMFA
+127 LETIAIMFA

-141 MTVVIISLNKYK
+141 MMVVIISLNKDK
-153 YIYGLLIVQ
+153 YIYGLLVVQ
-162 MMLSILLDSI
+162 MTLSILLDSV
-172 FFGPFS
+172 FFGPFE
-178 FSMNVG
+178 FSLDMG

-195 NIAILLCTYIF
+195 NIAILLATYIS

-213 ILPVKTMSF
+213 LLSVNQISF

-227 WWTIGVFSGLESL
+227 WWTTGVFSGLESL

-291 DVNNIARNT
+291 DVKNIARNT

-349 IFIFNNSILDA
+349 VFIFNNSILDA

-404 MFGFGILIDLIP
+404 IFGFGILIDLIP
-416 TVILYKKALRKL
+416 TVILYKKALREQDIKV
-428 NMKITQNLSKAG
+428 IW
-440 G
+440 

>member
-17 MILPSLYQTARVS
+17 MVLPSLYQTIRVN
-30 FLGNL
+30 FLGDL

-69 GKSLSK
+69 GKSLSNTK
-75 KSEFENKIQT
+75 EFENKVQT

-91 CFMTCLSSI
+91 CFMAFLSAI

-112 DQSKKIVEETTQYIR
+112 EQSEQIIGQTTQYIR
-127 LETVAIMFA
+127 LETIAIMFA

-141 MTVVIISLNKYK
+141 MMVVIISLNKDK
-153 YIYGLLIVQ
+153 YIYGLLVVQ
-162 MMLSILLDSI
+162 MTLSILLDSV
-172 FFGPFS
+172 FFGPFE
-178 FSMNVG
+178 FSLDMG

-195 NIAILLCTYIF
+195 NIAILLATYIS

-213 ILPVKTMSF
+213 LLSVNQISF

-227 WWTIGVFSGLESL
+227 WWTTGVFSGLESL

-291 DVNNIARNT
+291 DVKNIARNT

-320 WHSFLANVM
+320 WHSFLANFM

-349 IFIFNNSILDA
+349 VFMFNNSILDA

-404 MFGFGILIDLIP
+404 IFGFGILIDLIP
-416 TVILYKKALRKL
+416 TVILYKKALRE
-428 NMKITQNLSKAG
+428 QNIKVLRLF
-440 G
+440 

>member
-17 MILPSLYQTARVS
+17 MVLPSLYQTIRVN
-30 FLGNL
+30 FLGDL

-69 GKSLSK
+69 GKSLSNTK
-75 KSEFENKIQT
+75 EFENKVQT

-91 CFMTCLSSI
+91 CFMAFLSAI

-112 DQSKKIVEETTQYIR
+112 EQSEQIIGQTTQYIR
-127 LETVAIMFA
+127 LETIAIMFA

-141 MTVVIISLNKYK
+141 MMVVIISLNKDK
-153 YIYGLLIVQ
+153 YIYGLLVVQ
-162 MMLSILLDSI
+162 MTLSILLDSV
-172 FFGPFS
+172 FFGPFE
-178 FSMNVG
+178 FSLDMG

-195 NIAILLCTYIF
+195 NIAILLATYIS

-213 ILPVKTMSF
+213 LLSVNQISF

-227 WWTIGVFSGLESL
+227 WWTTGVFSGLESL

-291 DVNNIARNT
+291 DVKNIARNT

-349 IFIFNNSILDA
+349 VFIFNNSILDA

-416 TVILYKKALRKL
+416 TVILYKKALRE
-428 NMKITQNLSKAG
+428 QNIKVIR
-440 G
+440 

>member
-17 MILPSLYQTARVS
+17 MALPSLYQTIRVN
-30 FLGNL
+30 FLGDL

-69 GKSLSK
+69 GKSLSNTE
-75 KSEFENKIQT
+75 EFENKVQT
-85 GFIVIF
+85 GFIVILGI
-91 CFMTCLSSI
+91 MACLSAI

-112 DQSKKIVEETTQYIR
+112 EQSEQIVERTTQYIR
-127 LETVAIMFA
+127 LETIAIMFA

-141 MTVVIISLNKYK
+141 MTVIIISLNKDK
-153 YIYGLLIVQ
+153 YIYGFLAVQ
-162 MMLSILLDSI
+162 MILSIFLDSV
-172 FFGPFS
+172 FFGPFE
-178 FSMNVG
+178 FSLNMG

-195 NIAILLCTYIF
+195 NVAILLATYIS

-213 ILPVKTMSF
+213 LLSVNQMSF
-222 TWMKE
+222 TWIKE
-227 WWTIGVFSGLESL
+227 WWTTGVFSGLESL

-282 ELVKRDVGE
+282 ELVKREVGE
-291 DVNNIARNT
+291 DVKNIARNT

-320 WHSFLANVM
+320 WQSFLANVM

-338 YIVGVQTVFYF
+338 YIVGIQTVFYF
-349 IFIFNNSILDA
+349 VFIFNNSILDA

-372 IQSLWVNVGY
+372 FQSLWINVGY
-382 YGTMFILYKVGVFTP
+382 YGAMFVLYKLEVFTP
-397 TLLNICL
+397 TLLSICL

-416 TVILYKKALRKL
+416 TVILYKKALREQDIKV
-428 NMKITQNLSKAG
+428 IW
-440 G
+440 

>member
-17 MILPSLYQTARVS
+17 MVLPSLYQTIRVN
-30 FLGNL
+30 FLGDL

-69 GKSLSK
+69 GKSLSNTK
-75 KSEFENKIQT
+75 EFENKVQT

-91 CFMTCLSSI
+91 CFMAFLSAI

-112 DQSKKIVEETTQYIR
+112 EQSEQIIGQTTQYIR
-127 LETVAIMFA
+127 LETIAIMFA

-141 MTVVIISLNKYK
+141 MMVVIISLNKDK
-153 YIYGLLIVQ
+153 YIYGLLVVQ
-162 MMLSILLDSI
+162 MTLSILLDSV
-172 FFGPFS
+172 FFGPFE
-178 FSMNVG
+178 FSLDMG

-195 NIAILLCTYIF
+195 NIAILLATYIS

-213 ILPVKTMSF
+213 LLSVNQISF

-227 WWTIGVFSGLESL
+227 WWKTGVFSGLESL

-291 DVNNIARNT
+291 DVKNIARNT

-320 WHSFLANVM
+320 WHSFLANFM

-349 IFIFNNSILDA
+349 VFMFNNSILDA

-404 MFGFGILIDLIP
+404 IFGFGILIDLIP
-416 TVILYKKALRKL
+416 TVILYKKALREQDIKV
-428 NMKITQNLSKAG
+428 IW
-440 G
+440 

>member
-7 IRLLIALISM
+7 IRLLIALTSM
-17 MILPSLYQTARVS
+17 MVFPSLYQTVRVN
-30 FLGNL
+30 FLGDL
-35 PSDSGINIASQIL
+35 PSDAGINIASQIL

-69 GKSLSK
+69 GKSLSDK
-75 KSEFENKIQT
+75 NEFENKVQT
-85 GFIVIF
+85 GFIVILGI
-91 CFMTCLSSI
+91 MACLSTI
-100 LFIYSQ
+100 LFVYSQ

-112 DQSKKIVEETTQYIR
+112 EQSRQIVEETTQYIR
-127 LETVAIMFA
+127 LETIAIMFA

-141 MTVVIISLNKYK
+141 MTVVIVSLNKDK
-153 YIYGLLIVQ
+153 YIYGLLAVQ
-162 MMLSILLDSI
+162 MTLSILLDSV
-172 FFGPFS
+172 FFGPFE
-178 FSMNVG
+178 FSLDMG

-195 NIAILLCTYIF
+195 NIAILLATYIS
-206 IRQYGLK
+206 IRQHGLK
-213 ILPVKTMSF
+213 LLSVNQMSF

-227 WWTIGVFSGLESL
+227 WWTTGVFSGLESL

-282 ELVKRDVGE
+282 ELVKRDVGA
-291 DVNNIARNT
+291 DVNNITRNT
-300 KGYFSLGLI
+300 KGYFLLGLA
-309 FVAIWCITIPF
+309 FVLLWCITIPF
-320 WHSFLANVM
+320 WYSFLANVM
-329 NVQDIKTVM
+329 NVQDIKTVI
-338 YIVGVQTVFYF
+338 YIVGIQSVFYF
-349 IFIFNNSILDA
+349 VFIFNNSILDA

-372 IQSLWVNVGY
+372 FQSLWVNVGY
-382 YGTMFILYKVGVFTP
+382 YGTMFLLYKLGVFTP

-416 TVILYKKALRKL
+416 TVILYKKALRE
-428 NMKITQNLSKAG
+428 QNIKVLRLF
-440 G
+440 

>member
-17 MILPSLYQTARVS
+17 MVLPSLYQTIRVN
-30 FLGNL
+30 FLGDL

-48 WLSLIYEIAQEAL
+48 WLSLIYEIVQEAL

-69 GKSLSK
+69 GKSLSNTK
-75 KSEFENKIQT
+75 EFENKVQT

-91 CFMTCLSSI
+91 CFMAFLSAI

-112 DQSKKIVEETTQYIR
+112 EQSEQIIGQTTQYIR
-127 LETVAIMFA
+127 LETIAIMFA

-141 MTVVIISLNKYK
+141 MMVVIISLNKDK
-153 YIYGLLIVQ
+153 YIYGLLVVQ
-162 MMLSILLDSI
+162 VTLSILLDSV
-172 FFGPFS
+172 FFGPFE
-178 FSMNVG
+178 FSLDMG

-195 NIAILLCTYIF
+195 NIAILLATYIS

-213 ILPVKTMSF
+213 LLSVNQMSF

-227 WWTIGVFSGLESL
+227 WWTTGVFSGLESL

-291 DVNNIARNT
+291 DVKNIARNT

-320 WHSFLANVM
+320 WQSFLANVM

-349 IFIFNNSILDA
+349 VFIFNNSILDA

-372 IQSLWVNVGY
+372 IQSLWINVGY
-382 YGTMFILYKVGVFTP
+382 YGTMFILYKIGV
-397 TLLNICL
+397 
-404 MFGFGILIDLIP
+404 
-416 TVILYKKALRKL
+416 
-428 NMKITQNLSKAG
+428 
-440 G
+440 

>member
-17 MILPSLYQTARVS
+17 MVLPSLYQTVRVN
-30 FLGNL
+30 FLGDL
-35 PSDSGINIASQIL
+35 PSDAGINIASQIL

-69 GKSLSK
+69 GKSLSNK
-75 KSEFENKIQT
+75 NEFENKVQT

-91 CFMTCLSSI
+91 CFMAFLSAI

-112 DQSKKIVEETTQYIR
+112 EQSEQIIGQTTQYIR
-127 LETVAIMFA
+127 LETIAIMFA

-141 MTVVIISLNKYK
+141 MMVVIISLNKDK
-153 YIYGLLIVQ
+153 YIYGLLVVQ
-162 MMLSILLDSI
+162 MTLSILLDI
-172 FFGPFS
+172 VFFGPFE
-178 FSMNVG
+178 FSLDMG

-195 NIAILLCTYIF
+195 NIAILLATYIS
-206 IRQYGLK
+206 IRQYGFKLLSVNQ
-213 ILPVKTMSF
+213 ISF

-227 WWTIGVFSGLESL
+227 WWTTGVFSGLESL
-240 VRNIAFIVMIIKMI
+240 VRNIAFILMIIKMI

-291 DVNNIARNT
+291 DVKNIARNT

-320 WHSFLANVM
+320 WQSFLANVM

-338 YIVGVQTVFYF
+338 YIVGIQTVFYF

-416 TVILYKKALRKL
+416 TVILYKKALREHDIKV
-428 NMKITQNLSKAG
+428 I
-440 G
+440 

>member
-17 MILPSLYQTARVS
+17 MVLPSLYQTIRVN
-30 FLGNL
+30 FLGDL

-69 GKSLSK
+69 GKSLSNTK
-75 KSEFENKIQT
+75 EFENKVQT

-91 CFMTCLSSI
+91 CFMAFLSAI

-112 DQSKKIVEETTQYIR
+112 EQSEQIIGQTTQYIR
-127 LETVAIMFA
+127 LETIAIMFA

-141 MTVVIISLNKYK
+141 MLVAINKDK
-153 YIYGLLIVQ
+153 YIYGLLVVQ
-162 MMLSILLDSI
+162 MTLSILLDSV
-172 FFGPFS
+172 FFGPFE
-178 FSMNVG
+178 FSLDMG

-195 NIAILLCTYIF
+195 NIAILLATYIS

-213 ILPVKTMSF
+213 LLSVNQISF

-227 WWTIGVFSGLESL
+227 WWTTGVFSGLESL

-291 DVNNIARNT
+291 DVKNIARNT

-320 WHSFLANVM
+320 WHSFLANFM

-349 IFIFNNSILDA
+349 VFMFNNSILDA

-404 MFGFGILIDLIP
+404 IFGFGILIDLIP
-416 TVILYKKALRKL
+416 TVILYKKALREQDIKV
-428 NMKITQNLSKAG
+428 IW
-440 G
+440 

>member
-17 MILPSLYQTARVS
+17 MALPSLYQTIRVN
-30 FLGNL
+30 FLGDL

-69 GKSLSK
+69 GKSLSNTE
-75 KSEFENKIQT
+75 EFENKVQT
-85 GFIVIF
+85 GFIVILGI
-91 CFMTCLSSI
+91 MACLSAI

-112 DQSKKIVEETTQYIR
+112 EQSEQIVERTTQYIR

-141 MTVVIISLNKYK
+141 MTVIIISLNKDK
-153 YIYGLLIVQ
+153 YIYGFLAVQ
-162 MMLSILLDSI
+162 MILSIFLDSV
-172 FFGPFS
+172 FFGPFE
-178 FSMNVG
+178 FSLNMG

-195 NIAILLCTYIF
+195 NVAILLATYIS

-213 ILPVKTMSF
+213 LLSVNQMSF

-227 WWTIGVFSGLESL
+227 WWTTGVFSGLESL

-291 DVNNIARNT
+291 DVKNIARNT

-320 WHSFLANVM
+320 WHSFLANFM

-349 IFIFNNSILDA
+349 VFIFNNSILDA

-372 IQSLWVNVGY
+372 FQSLWINVGY
-382 YGTMFILYKVGVFTP
+382 YGAMFVLYKLEVFTP
-397 TLLNICL
+397 TLLSICL

-416 TVILYKKALRKL
+416 TVILYKKALREQDIKV
-428 NMKITQNLSKAG
+428 IW
-440 G
+440 